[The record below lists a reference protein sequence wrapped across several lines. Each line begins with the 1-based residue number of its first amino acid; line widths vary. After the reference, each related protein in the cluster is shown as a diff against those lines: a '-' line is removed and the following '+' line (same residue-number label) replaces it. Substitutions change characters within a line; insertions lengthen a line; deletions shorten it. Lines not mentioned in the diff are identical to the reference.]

1 MAEDPTFHV
10 LMDRLRS
17 GDPDAAQRVFQE
29 FGQRLIALA
38 RNRLTAQLRPK
49 IDPEDVMQS
58 VFKSFFRRQA
68 DVPFDLETWD
78 SLWALLTVLTLRK
91 CGFRAR
97 FMRAQCRDVQR
108 EVPQVSLPDDS
119 VAGWEAIGR
128 EPTPSEAAMLNETVA
143 ELLVGLSERD
153 RQIVEMSLQGYS
165 VAEMSVEAGC
175 AQRTVQRLLA
185 RVKQRLE
192 RQSSDEDLTGT
203 PS

>member
-1 MAEDPTFHV
+1 
-10 LMDRLRS
+10 MDRLRS